1 MIPFEKA
8 VDMLR
13 SLSQTDYESVSNY
26 ISALASKRYSPDNPL
41 SRAQILED
49 LAISRQQEKEGK
61 HKPASKAFDEV
72 MEEYGLVRS

>member
-61 HKPASKAFDEV
+61 HKPASIAFDEV

>member
-13 SLSQTDYESVSNY
+13 NLSDADYESASNY
-26 ISALASKRYSPDNPL
+26 ISALASKRYSPEKSM
-41 SRAQILED
+41 SRTQILED

-61 HKPASKAFDEV
+61 HKPAADAFDEV
-72 MEEYGLVRS
+72 MAENGLVRR

>member
-13 SLSQTDYESVSNY
+13 SLSQADYESASNY
-26 ISALASKRYSPDNPL
+26 ISALATKRYAPDKPL

-61 HKPASKAFDEV
+61 HKAPTSATSSSLE
-72 MEEYGLVRS
+72 

>member
-13 SLSQTDYESVSNY
+13 SLSQADYESASNY
-26 ISALASKRYSPDNPL
+26 ISALASNRYSPEIPL
-41 SRAQILED
+41 NRAQILED

-61 HKPASKAFDEV
+61 HKPARYAFDEV
-72 MEEYGLVRS
+72 MAEYGLVRR

>member
-13 SLSQTDYESVSNY
+13 SLSQADYESASNY
-26 ISALASKRYSPDNPL
+26 ISALASNRYSPEIPL

-61 HKPASKAFDEV
+61 HKPARDAFDEV
-72 MEEYGLVRS
+72 MAEYGLVRR

>member
-13 SLSQTDYESVSNY
+13 GLSEADYDSASSY
-26 ISALASKRYSPDNPL
+26 ISALASKRYSPEVPL

-49 LAISRQQEKEGK
+49 LAISRQQEREGK
-61 HKPASKAFDEV
+61 YQDAKAAFQEV
-72 MEEYGLVRS
+72 MAEYGLPR